1 MIKID
6 RRIGLVVFSLLL
18 LSMAFWSMGDFSA
31 FFKALSL
38 FEMQRIAIVAF
49 LFLMAV
55 ILSFLR
61 VWMIFRDFGRGLSF
75 IGVAKACVAGNIGA
89 LFFMPIFGQIAGRQF
104 YLSKLGVSAIENSA
118 VSGYE
123 RVVAGAVS
131 AIFAAISFV
140 YLYDWQVV
148 EGAGLVN
155 FLIFVIASVVALFVF
170 FRLIALGGEKRAIK
184 LYLSWRNFFL
194 LFRIGLIVALGMVL
208 MMMCFALM
216 FSVALPKA
224 GYLEIVSI
232 AFIVSFL
239 ASLPISFGGWG
250 LREVSSM
257 FFVAYLGGVAE
268 TGLAASLFIG
278 LISMGVVL
286 MCYPILLVDRDFKK

>member
-6 RRIGLVVFSLLL
+6 KKTVLMFFSLLL
-18 LSMAFWSMGDFSA
+18 LGVAFWSMGDFSA
-31 FFKALSL
+31 FSEVLPS
-38 FEMQRIAIVAF
+38 FEIQRIAVVAL

-55 ILSFLR
+55 LLSFLR
-61 VWMIFRDFGRGLSF
+61 IWIILRDFGHQLSF
-75 IGVAKACVAGNIGA
+75 VGVVKACVAGNIGA
-89 LFFMPIFGQIAGRQF
+89 LFFIPVFGQIAGRQF

-118 VSGYE
+118 ASGYE

-131 AIFAAISFV
+131 ATFAAIGFF
-140 YLYDWQVV
+140 YLYDWKVV

-155 FLIFVIASVVALFVF
+155 FIIFVIAAVVALALFY
-170 FRLIALGGEKRAIK
+170 RLIILDVEKRAIRV
-184 LYLSWRNFFL
+184 YSSWRNIYL
-194 LFRIGLIVALGMVL
+194 LFRVGLIVALGMVL

-224 GYLEIVSI
+224 GYLEIVSV

-239 ASLPISFGGWG
+239 ASLPVSFGGWG

-257 FFVAYLGGVAE
+257 FFVAYLGGAAE
-268 TGLAASLFIG
+268 AGLAASLLIG
-278 LISMGVVL
+278 LISMVVVL
-286 MCYPILLVDRDFKK
+286 MCYPILLVGREGGK